1 MLFDLGLE
9 PEHMDDETMV
19 RMKIEEIEDRF
30 DLVMIAEHFSESLI
44 LMKNE
49 LCWDVQDVT
58 NFKLNGRKEEV
69 KSKLSDKTR
78 DLLKKFLKSDYMLY
92 NHFYKIFQSKL
103 NTLGESALAED
114 LSNLEQANT
123 EISHE
128 CSIKAADNGQLKGDQ
143 KWWGLDLIGYSVENS
158 TNEECKLMTMSELR
172 FIERIRRKQTEKAN
186 LILKKIEAN
195 KVAHLN
201 HRHLNLFF

>member
-9 PEHMDDETMV
+9 TEHMDDETMV
-19 RMKIEEIEDRF
+19 KMKIEEIENRF
-30 DLVMIAEHFSESLI
+30 DLVMIAEYFSESLV

-49 LCWDVQDVT
+49 LCWDVKDVT

-69 KSKLSDKTR
+69 KSKLSVKTR

-103 NTLGESALAED
+103 KTLGESALAED
-114 LSNLEQANT
+114 KSNLEQANT
-123 EISHE
+123 DISHK
-128 CSIKAADNGQLKGDQ
+128 CTIKAADNGQLKGNQ
-143 KWWGLDLIGYSVENS
+143 KWWGLDLIGYSVENL
-158 TNEECKLMTMSELR
+158 TNEECKLMTMPEIR
-172 FIERIRRKQTEKAN
+172 FIERIRKKQTEKAN
-186 LILKKIEAN
+186 MILEKIEAN

-201 HRHLNLFF
+201 FLAGFLN